1 MNKKDQLEKA
11 SKFVLEN
18 EELAIDVLLGKEE
31 IPSGLLYNSIYLAL
45 QEKASSEF
53 NKNLALK
60 LASLQATRFG
70 QEISML
76 TEAQEFSST
85 SDIMSLI
92 KIYEKGVKKRTGKT
106 LSENIKNEKNKID
119 EQIKPTKDDWDSFIN
134 SIKC

>member
-1 MNKKDQLEKA
+1 M
-11 SKFVLEN
+11 
-18 EELAIDVLLGKEE
+18 
-31 IPSGLLYNSIYLAL
+31 
-45 QEKASSEF
+45 
-53 NKNLALK
+53 ALK